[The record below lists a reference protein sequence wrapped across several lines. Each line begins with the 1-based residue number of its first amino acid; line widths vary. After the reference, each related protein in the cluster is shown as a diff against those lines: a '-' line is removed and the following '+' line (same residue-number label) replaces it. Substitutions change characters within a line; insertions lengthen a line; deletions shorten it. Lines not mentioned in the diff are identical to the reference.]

1 MLIVPLN
8 TQTSKAWWRSV
19 QIPMENGE
27 KIMVRPMDKRIN
39 FEHDGKKGDS
49 SINGYVVVIFGR
61 KNTHLKKQF
70 K

>member
-19 QIPMENGE
+19 QRPMERGE

-39 FEHDGKKGDS
+39 FEHGGRKGDS
-49 SINGYVVVIFGR
+49 SINGYAVVIFGR
-61 KNTHLKKQF
+61 KNKFQR
-70 K
+70 